1 MDARNWNRDTCNDIR
16 QMLTSQARKAIID
29 IERKPHMSV
38 RSYSSAQER
47 EVLVKASQAAQSAIS
62 INATAAG
69 IGTWVYKTLGY

>member
-1 MDARNWNRDTCNDIR
+1 MPRKCEEETPE
-16 QMLTSQARKAIID
+16 LYGHVQARKAIID

-38 RSYSSAQER
+38 RSYSNSQER

-69 IGTWVYKTLGY
+69 IGSWVYKTLGY